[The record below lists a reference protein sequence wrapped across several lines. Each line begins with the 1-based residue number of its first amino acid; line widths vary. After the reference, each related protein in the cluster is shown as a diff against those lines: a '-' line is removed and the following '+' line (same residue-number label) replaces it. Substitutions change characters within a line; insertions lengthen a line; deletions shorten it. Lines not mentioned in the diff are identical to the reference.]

1 MVWNIRHASD
11 KHPRIFEPCMV
22 VSPYDGSHVRV
33 GGHDFFEVTFVAE
46 YNDLIE
52 PARAKTI

>member
-1 MVWNIRHASD
+1 
-11 KHPRIFEPCMV
+11 MV